1 MTLHSGFFDA
11 IESNGSF
18 DRTYSSADYCDNLA
32 TVIKNGVRYSSD
44 NDLVVT
50 PGNAM
55 AITVGI
61 GRAWINGHY
70 LYNDTAYTSLTIATA
85 PTGGQSRIDRV
96 VARLDTSLA
105 TRAISLEIIQGTA
118 AQNPIAPA
126 LTRNDSIYDLCLA
139 EITVPA
145 GATAITAD
153 MIKDTRSDGTICGWA
168 SSVTPA
174 IMSML
179 RQYVWTTT
187 LSGTATTV
195 EFDISQYDPQDVC
208 ILDVYTNGIL
218 ETPGVDY
225 TISGST
231 ITFTQGKTAG
241 TEIMVVLYKSID
253 GTGLESV
260 ADQVEALQNAVD
272 KLDAAEQYIYECNG
286 TNDNVQISNIAQAFL
301 NGGTN
306 IATMRITVV
315 GQNFGASAPA
325 SGNGSASNP
334 YKWFNLGLPA
344 TAQRRVIVDF
354 TNAGTMTL
362 PITANT
368 TNQIFAGADC
378 HVIGAHVVAFQGNG
392 STAVQFFNGTG
403 AVFAENCY
411 FRTYTGSGSY
421 IATNG
426 TFKNC
431 RGFIT
436 AANANAICFPAAA
449 GCAVIVEGG
458 VYKAYTKTGSN
469 YSAVFAVWYSN
480 AAVIASNVKCPTIPE
495 TGYQQ
500 TYLATCPSGF
510 ANLTNIISTLSNN
523 GSVKDTNRINMSLSD
538 LM

>member
-11 IESNGSF
+11 IESNGNY

-70 LYNDTAYTSLTIATA
+70 LFNDTAYTSLTIATA

-126 LTRNDSIYDLCLA
+126 LVRTGAIYDICLA

-260 ADQVEALQNAVD
+260 ADQVEQLQNAVD

-392 STAVQFFNGTG
+392 TTSVQFFNGTG

-411 FRTYTGSGSY
+411 FRTYTAGGSF

-431 RGFIT
+431 RGFVT
-436 AANANAICFPAAA
+436 SNNANSICFPAAS

-458 VYKAYTKTGSN
+458 VYKCYTKTGST
-469 YSAVFAVWYSN
+469 YSAIFACWYNNS
-480 AAVIASNVKCPTIPE
+480 AVIANNVKCPTIAE

-523 GSVKDTNRINMSLSD
+523 GSVKDTNRINMSLTD

>member
-11 IESNGSF
+11 IESNGNY

-105 TRAISLEIIQGTA
+105 AREISLEIIQGTA

-126 LTRNDSIYDLCLA
+126 LTRNDAVYDLCLA

-153 MIKDTRSDGTICGWA
+153 MITDTRADGTICGWA

-179 RQYVWTTT
+179 QQYTWTEVLSSTTT
-187 LSGTATTV
+187 TV
-195 EFDISQYDPQDVC
+195 TFDISQYDAQDVC

-225 TISGST
+225 TLSGST

-260 ADQVEALQNAVD
+260 ADQVAALQTAVD

-306 IATMRITVV
+306 FATMRITVV
-315 GQNFGASAPA
+315 GQNFGATAPVA
-325 SGNGSASNP
+325 SNGSSSNP

-344 TAQRRVIVDF
+344 TSQRRVIVDF
-354 TNAGTMTL
+354 TNAGTITL
-362 PITANT
+362 PISANT
-368 TNQIFAGADC
+368 TNQVFAGADC
-378 HVIGAHVVAFQGNG
+378 HVVGAHVVAFQGNG

-411 FRTYTGSGSY
+411 FRTYTNGGSY
-421 IATNG
+421 IAANG
-426 TFKNC
+426 NFKNC

-436 AANANAICFPAAA
+436 SNNANSICFPAAS

-458 VYKAYTKTGSN
+458 VYKCYTKNGST
-469 YSAVFAVWYSN
+469 YSAVFASWYTNSV
-480 AAVIASNVKCPTIPE
+480 VIANNVKCPQIAE

-500 TYLATCPSGF
+500 TYLATCQSGTV
-510 ANLTNIISTLSNN
+510 NMTNIISPLANT
-523 GSVKDTNRINMSLSD
+523 GSPKDTNRISQSITD

>member
-11 IESNGSF
+11 IESNGNY

-126 LTRNDSIYDLCLA
+126 LVRTGAIYDICLA

-225 TISGST
+225 TINGST

-286 TNDNVQISNIAQAFL
+286 VNDNVQISNIAQAFL

-362 PITANT
+362 PITAGT

-411 FRTYTGSGSY
+411 FRTYTASGSY

-480 AAVIASNVKCPTIPE
+480 AAVIANNVKCPTIPE

>member
-1 MTLHSGFFDA
+1 MAQHSGFFDA
-11 IESNGSF
+11 IESDGSY

-32 TVIKNGVRYSSD
+32 TIIKNGVRYSSD
-44 NDLVVT
+44 NDLQVT
-50 PGNAM
+50 AGVGM
-55 AITVGI
+55 ALNVAI

-70 LYNDTAYTSLTIATA
+70 FYNDTVYTGLTIGTA
-85 PTGGQSRIDRV
+85 PTGNQSRIDRV
-96 VARLDTSLA
+96 VVRLDTSLA
-105 TRAISLEIIQGTA
+105 TRAASLMVIQGTPA
-118 AQNPIAPA
+118 ASPIAPA

-145 GATAITAD
+145 GATAITSA
-153 MIKDTRSDGTICGWA
+153 MITDTRADGTVCGWA

-179 RQYVWTTT
+179 RQYVWTET
-187 LSGTATTV
+187 LSDTAISVT
-195 EFDISQYDPQDVC
+195 FDISQYDPDDVC
-208 ILDVYTNGIL
+208 IVDVYTNGIL

-225 TISGST
+225 TLSGST

-241 TEIMVVLYKSID
+241 TEIMVVVYKSID

-260 ADQVEALQNAVD
+260 ADQVEALQEAVN

-306 IATMRITVV
+306 IATMKITVV
-315 GQNFGASAPA
+315 GQNFGATAPV
-325 SGNGSASNP
+325 SGSGTGSNP
-334 YKWFNLGLPA
+334 YKWFNLGLSA

-362 PITANT
+362 PITAGT

-378 HVIGAHVVAFQGNG
+378 YIIGAHVVAFQGAAN
-392 STAVQFFNGTG
+392 TAVQFFNGTG

-411 FRTYTGSGSY
+411 FRTYTGAGSY

-436 AANANAICFPAAA
+436 ATSANSVCFPAAA
-449 GCAVIVEGG
+449 ECAVIVEGG

-480 AAVIASNVKCPTIPE
+480 AAVIANNVKCPTIAE

-510 ANLTNIISTLSNN
+510 ANLANMISMLSNN
-523 GSVKDTNRINMSLSD
+523 GSVKETNRINMSITD

>member
-11 IESNGSF
+11 IESNGNY

-126 LTRNDSIYDLCLA
+126 LTRNDSIYDICLA

-153 MIKDTRSDGTICGWA
+153 MIKDTRADGTICGWA

-195 EFDISQYDPQDVC
+195 EFDISQYNPQDVC

-306 IATMRITVV
+306 FATMRITVV

-362 PITANT
+362 PITAGT

-378 HVIGAHVVAFQGNG
+378 HVIGAHVVAFQGAAN
-392 STAVQFFNGTG
+392 TAVQFFNGTG

-411 FRTYTGSGSY
+411 FRTYTGAGSY

-431 RGFIT
+431 RGFVT
-436 AANANAICFPAAA
+436 SASANSVCFPAAA

-480 AAVIASNVKCPTIPE
+480 AAVIANNVKCPTIAE

-523 GSVKDTNRINMSLSD
+523 GSVKDTNRINMSLTD